1 MTPTSWTP
9 ALVITVG
16 LQWGI
21 VLTCSALGWLID
33 FDTAR
38 SLLVGGAAVAL
49 PNAVLAGYLWLKA
62 RQVRALSAATFLA
75 GEMLKLVGTLMV
87 LYLAAR
93 WMGANMVWP
102 ALVIGVIVAL
112 KGQWVAVWFTRNT

>member
-1 MTPTSWTP
+1 MTHTSWTS

-21 VLTCSALGWLID
+21 VFTCSALGWLID
-33 FDTAR
+33 VDTAR

-75 GEMLKLVGTLMV
+75 GEMLKLVGILMA
-87 LYLAAR
+87 LFLAAR
-93 WMGANMVWP
+93 WMGENMVWP

>member
-1 MTPTSWTP
+1 MTHTSWTS

-21 VLTCSALGWLID
+21 VFTCSAFGWLID
-33 FDTAR
+33 VDTAR

-49 PNAVLAGYLWLKA
+49 PNTVLAGYLWLKA

-75 GEMLKLVGTLMV
+75 GEMLKLVGILMA
-87 LYLAAR
+87 LFLAAR